1 MAAPAAF
8 PLSLLSREAN
18 RQSPSCASP
27 NLPSPTS
34 VSSHSSE
41 GPAASS
47 QEKPWPL
54 SCLPLFLTENPLFNA
69 GFGLAVLGT
78 GAALAR
84 RSWQA
89 VQAVARRQLFTSL
102 EIPVRDPAYPWVMQ
116 WLVSRGCLSHHL
128 GISTEYCKDN
138 AGNVRAVFNYI
149 PSPGRHILRYKN
161 TPLVI
166 ERTRSGETMDFQTGT
181 PWETL
186 TLQTFAFQRH
196 AIQDILEE
204 ARRNALAKEEGKTVI
219 FRSVASEWR
228 KYGEPK
234 TVRPFDSVVL
244 ADGVAEQVYEDVVSF
259 LKSSQWYLQR
269 GIPYRRGYLL
279 HGPPGCGKSSFV
291 MAIAGK
297 LKYNICVMNVADPLM
312 TDDRF
317 QYLLATVPPQSL
329 LLLEDIDGAI
339 QKSES
344 ALGVAAEDRKG
355 ANPYGMRGV
364 TFSGLLNAL
373 DGIVATEERVTIMT
387 TNHPERLPDSLIRPG
402 RVDIKVRIGYAT
414 RPQLRRQFLRFFP
427 GEDAAADKF
436 EAIMSGIQLSMAE
449 LQGFFLF
456 CKDNVDQALAMA
468 ESWRKADQE
477 ARAAVMR
484 EREAANTKTN
494 TASSEQKEPEKL
506 AVQQKHSSTGNTE
519 SGSSQ
524 SGHCEKQSAS

>member
-1 MAAPAAF
+1 MAGASTAL
-8 PLSLLSREAN
+8 PLSLLSRDAQ
-18 RQSPSCASP
+18 RLPQSPS
-27 NLPSPTS
+27 SPTAS
-34 VSSHSSE
+34 DLHSLSSASSRLPE
-41 GPAASS
+41 GPEGAS
-47 QEKPWPL
+47 QPKPWPL
-54 SCLPLFLTENPLFNA
+54 CCMPLFLTENPLFNA

-84 RSWQA
+84 RSWQGL
-89 VQAVARRQLFTSL
+89 QAVARRQLLTSL

-116 WLVSRGCLSHHL
+116 WLVSRGSLAHHL

-138 AGNVRAVFNYI
+138 AGNVQAVFNYI
-149 PSPGRHILRYKN
+149 PSPGRHVMRYKN
-161 TPLVI
+161 APLVI

-196 AIQDILEE
+196 IIQEILEE

-244 ADGVAEQVYEDVVSF
+244 ADGVAEQVYADVLSF

-291 MAIAGK
+291 MALAGK
-297 LKYNICVMNVADPLM
+297 LKYNICVMNVGDPLM
-312 TDDRF
+312 TDDRL
-317 QYLLATVPPQSL
+317 QYLLATVPPQSI

-339 QKSES
+339 QRSES
-344 ALGVAAEDRKG
+344 ALGGNSAEDRKG

-402 RVDIKVRIGYAT
+402 RVDIKVRVGYAT

-427 GEDAAADKF
+427 GEQAAADKF
-436 EAIMSGIQLSMAE
+436 EEILSGIQLSMAE

-468 ESWRKADQE
+468 ESWKKADDE

-484 EREAANTKTN
+484 EREADKSKARAELEN
-494 TASSEQKEPEKL
+494 L
-506 AVQQKHSSTGNTE
+506 VVQQNSAHTGGAT
-519 SGSSQ
+519 SGNDQ
-524 SGHCEKQSAS
+524 SDLRQKPSAS